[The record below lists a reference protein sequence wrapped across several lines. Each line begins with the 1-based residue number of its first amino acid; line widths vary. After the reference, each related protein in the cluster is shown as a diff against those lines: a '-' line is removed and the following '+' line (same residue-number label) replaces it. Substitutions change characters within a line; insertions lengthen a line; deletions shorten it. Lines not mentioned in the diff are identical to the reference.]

1 MSWAEVMKI
10 NSDMTMSLDE
20 LIKSQRSLGASD
32 AVMAAPVSS
41 NISISN
47 GEKRLLA
54 TFKPSVTGSVRI
66 TASMRR
72 GTSSEFY
79 TVLSLEENGSEK
91 AYARTDKTTY
101 DIFSFDVEVLAEK
114 TYKIYLSGTRG
125 GQIDSLKI
133 CASVIDTS
141 LLGYTIGG

>member
-10 NSDMTMSLDE
+10 NSDMTMPLDE
-20 LIKSQRSLGASD
+20 LIRSQRSLGASD
-32 AVMAAPVSS
+32 AVMAVPISS

-54 TFKPSVTGSVRI
+54 TFKPSVNGSVRI

-72 GTSSEFY
+72 GTSSDFY
-79 TVLSLEENGSEK
+79 AVLSLEENGLEK
-91 AYARTDKTTY
+91 AYVRTDNYTHEV
-101 DIFSFDVEVLAEK
+101 FSFDVEVLAEK
-114 TYKIYLSGTRG
+114 TYKIYLRGERG